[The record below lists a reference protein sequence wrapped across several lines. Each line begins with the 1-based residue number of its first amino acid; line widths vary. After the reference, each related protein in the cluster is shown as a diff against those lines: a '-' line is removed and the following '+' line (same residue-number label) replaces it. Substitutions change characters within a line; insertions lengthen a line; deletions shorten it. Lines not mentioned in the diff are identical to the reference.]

1 MYEYNNYIDSII
13 KNLDSI
19 NKSDLKIQILRL
31 IEERNHLLEIVKKDT
46 LTGAYNRRILNYIN
60 NFSVVVLCDVDDF
73 KCINDTYGHDVGD
86 NVLKVVTKILMNNTR
101 ENDIVCR
108 YGGDEFLVIFNKCSK
123 DLVKKRMNIISKIIN
138 DCFRNLNINVSFS
151 AGISSYEVGKTL
163 DEIIKEADIAL
174 YESKNN
180 GKNGISVYNKN
191 NKVYQKNN
199 SKSFL

>member
-138 DCFRNLNINVSFS
+138 DYFRNLNINVSFS

-180 GKNGISVYNKN
+180 GKSGISIYDKN
-191 NKVYQKNN
+191 SKVYKKN
-199 SKSFL
+199 SK